1 MTKTTGVVFKTLKYL
16 FMLLAV
22 LVALFPFFW
31 ILLSSFRTNAE
42 ILSGSLALPSTFS
55 FIGYRQA
62 LEISPIITYFFNSVI
77 VAGFTTILNVLFVAM
92 AAYVF
97 ARFEFRGKTAL
108 YLTLSL
114 SLVIP
119 MTALIHPVYVIIHG
133 MGLADSKAG
142 LILVY
147 IALNLPLSLLVL
159 KASFHAVPKGLEEA
173 AYVDG
178 AGFVRTFFQ
187 IILPCSKA
195 GLVCAA
201 ILAFLGSWN
210 EFTFALILT
219 TSQSARTLP
228 LSFAYFTSQFSFNY
242 TALFA
247 AITMAIVPSIAVFA
261 IFQERVV
268 GSLTAG
274 AMKE

>member
-1 MTKTTGVVFKTLKYL
+1 MDKTLGRIAGSLKYL
-16 FMLLAV
+16 IMLLAV
-22 LVALFPFFW
+22 VVALFPLAW
-31 ILLSSFRTNAE
+31 VIMSSFKSNAE
-42 ILSGSLALPSTFS
+42 ILSSGIALPTSFS

-77 VAGFTTILNVLFVAM
+77 VAGFSTFFNVLFIAM

-97 ARFEFRGKTAL
+97 ARFEFRGKNVL
-108 YLTLSL
+108 YLMLSL
-114 SLVIP
+114 ALVIP
-119 MTALIHPVYVIIHG
+119 MTALIHPVYAIIHS
-133 MGLADSKAG
+133 MNLQDTRSGLV
-142 LILVY
+142 LVY
-147 IALNLPLSLLVL
+147 TALNLPLSLLVL
-159 KASFHAVPKGLEEA
+159 RASFQATPKGLEEA

-187 IILPCSKA
+187 IILPCNRS

-219 TSQSARTLP
+219 TSQTSRTLP

-247 AITMAIVPSIAVFA
+247 AITMAVIPSIALFA
-261 IFQERVV
+261 IFQEKIVS
-268 GSLTAG
+268 SLTAG
-274 AMKE
+274 SMKE